1 MAALWVGLDVG
12 TSGVKAIAVDG
23 NGAVVARGEAN
34 YPIQGAGAIA
44 EQDPLDY
51 VDATIAAIAQLG
63 TIEISGIGICGQT
76 PTLVLVDNEA
86 NPVTPAITWRD
97 SRAKSE
103 SDELKAKFGK
113 SLAQFGV

>member
-63 TIEISGIGICGQT
+63 HGRHDHGPDRCICNIGC
-76 PTLVLVDNEA
+76 
-86 NPVTPAITWRD
+86 
-97 SRAKSE
+97 RA
-103 SDELKAKFGK
+103 
-113 SLAQFGV
+113 